1 MNVAFSS
8 DNNYAPYLAVSI
20 LSILKNNSKSE
31 ICFYILDFGI
41 DNNNKEI
48 IENGLVV
55 FEKNKIV
62 YVGTDVRTEEKLKR
76 SG

>member
-48 IENGLVV
+48 SSYIKQGENIRKIIEELDNIDYNIL
-55 FEKNKIV
+55 
-62 YVGTDVRTEEKLKR
+62 
-76 SG
+76 

>member
-20 LSILKNNSKSE
+20 LSVLKNNSESE

-48 IENGLVV
+48 IAN
-55 FEKNKIV
+55 IV
-62 YVGTDVRTEEKLKR
+62 
-76 SG
+76 